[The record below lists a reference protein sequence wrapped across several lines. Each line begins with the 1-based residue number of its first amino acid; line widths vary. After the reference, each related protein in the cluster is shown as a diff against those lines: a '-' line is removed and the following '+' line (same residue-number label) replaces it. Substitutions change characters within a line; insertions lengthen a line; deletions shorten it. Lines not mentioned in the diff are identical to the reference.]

1 MRYSRKNFATVEIHP
16 YVHPYVR
23 THRVNEIEIMYRRS
37 RVNVKIQLN
46 LTQVSTLT
54 FTLGLSYIIHHTSYI
69 ASIRSI
75 YARKFYVHTHVK
87 ITPRAKGE
95 IRPKCTYEN

>member
-1 MRYSRKNFATVEIHP
+1 MRKRKNTVEPHSSLNFN
-16 YVHPYVR
+16 VR
-23 THRVNEIEIMYRRS
+23 AWS
-37 RVNVKIQLN
+37 L
-46 LTQVSTLT
+46 
-54 FTLGLSYIIHHTSYI
+54 IHHTSYI

-75 YARKFYVHTHVK
+75 YARKFYVRTHVK